1 MQRDED
7 VKEANYKRLKEVEE
21 EMEFLINHQL
31 KENI

>member
-21 EMEFLINHQL
+21 EMEFLINHKL
-31 KENI
+31 KEE

>member
-21 EMEFLINHQL
+21 EMEFLINHKL
-31 KENI
+31 KDE

>member
-31 KENI
+31 KDE

>member
-31 KENI
+31 KEE